1 MNKIIV
7 FGLAV
12 VSVMGYAGSAQSE
25 PVRTDAY
32 FVQFTGETGAK
43 VHGSIMWTDAKNPQK
58 PTKLEAVDGISSAG
72 IALSLPAGSI
82 VSASGSSDALKS
94 VIVKIYL
101 NRDECDDNPTGNRT
115 VSGSKTC
122 TP

>member
-1 MNKIIV
+1 MNKIITL
-7 FGLAV
+7 GLAV
-12 VSVMGYAGSAQSE
+12 LSVMGCTGTAQSE
-25 PVRTDAY
+25 PVRNDTY

-43 VHGSIMWTDAKNPQK
+43 VHGSIMWTDAKNPQR
-58 PTKLEAVDGISSAG
+58 PTKLETVDGVSYAG

-94 VIVKIYL
+94 VSVKIYL

-115 VSGSKTC
+115 ISGSKTC